1 MCLKVIDCN
10 QRLASRQ
17 RQRLGRRQPHHDAA
31 DQSRAGGGGDGI
43 EVIQR
48 CTLRRRQ
55 RLLYDA
61 VQPLDM
67 GAGRDLRHHAA
78 IGAMGVEL
86 AEHDVGQ
93 DHARPGRS
101 APDDGAGRFV
111 AAGLDPQDR
120 QGAQSVWL
128 FDRLLPSSKP
138 FAVMSQNRTLRLGT
152 RGSKLA
158 LVQANMVR
166 DALIAKGAAC
176 EIVILK
182 TSGDRIQDRSL
193 ADAGGKGLFVKE
205 LEDALL
211 NETIDLAVHS
221 MKDVPTALP
230 PGLSLSAFL
239 EREDPSEAFLSHSKF
254 ASLDALPKGGRVG
267 TSSVRRQ
274 AQALRRRPDLDI
286 VLLRGNVDTRL
297 RKLDDGEMDAM
308 FLALA
313 GLRRLGLQGRATAI
327 LDPKDWLPSLGQ
339 GVVGIEI
346 RETDTHAREMTATL
360 NHEITEFALT
370 CERAF
375 QAALDGSCRTPIA
388 GLATVEGGTLT
399 FNGEVLAPDGTR
411 RARPRISHS
420 ISDTIRARRPRM
432 PAPAPVPH

>member
-1 MCLKVIDCN
+1 M
-10 QRLASRQ
+10 
-17 RQRLGRRQPHHDAA
+17 P
-31 DQSRAGGGGDGI
+31 
-43 EVIQR
+43 
-48 CTLRRRQ
+48 
-55 RLLYDA
+55 
-61 VQPLDM
+61 
-67 GAGRDLRHHAA
+67 
-78 IGAMGVEL
+78 
-86 AEHDVGQ
+86 
-93 DHARPGRS
+93 
-101 APDDGAGRFV
+101 
-111 AAGLDPQDR
+111 
-120 QGAQSVWL
+120 
-128 FDRLLPSSKP
+128 
-138 FAVMSQNRTLRLGT
+138 QNRIFRLGT

-166 DALIAKGAAC
+166 DRLMAHGASC

-211 NETIDLAVHS
+211 RDEIDLAVHS

-239 EREDPSEAFLSHSKF
+239 EREDPSEAFLSHKA
-254 ASLDALPKGGRVG
+254 ASLDALAKGARVG
-267 TSSVRRQ
+267 TSSVRRH
-274 AQALRRRPDLDI
+274 AQALRRRPDLEI

-327 LDPKDWLPSLGQ
+327 LDPTVWLPSLGQ
-339 GVVGIEI
+339 GVIGLEI
-346 RETDTHAREMTATL
+346 READAQARDMTGQL
-360 NHEITEFALT
+360 NHAPSEIALS

-388 GLATVEGGTLT
+388 GLATIDGDTLS
-399 FNGEVLAPDGTR
+399 FRGEVLAPDGSETAETAFTVALGR
-411 RARPRISHS
+411 NPRES
-420 ISDTIRARRPRM
+420 APRVGREAGEALK
-432 PAPAPVPH
+432 PRVKQWLTL